1 MLRRSILSN
10 LVLLG
15 LLFGSAGCGT
25 APAAENVQTG
35 GLKIVATTTIV
46 GDIVH
51 QIAGDQNQVTTL
63 LPIGADP
70 HSFQPTPQDVVRVAD
85 AGIIFSNGAGLEEF
99 LQPLLKNAGSQAEV
113 VPVSENIQLL
123 NVQGPQTSDHPGGD
137 PHTWFDPNNVIQWT
151 QVIEEKLSALDPAN
165 AQTYAANAQAYRQR
179 LKELDAWI
187 QEQVAQIPAANRQ
200 LVSDHTVFTYFAHH
214 YGFTQNG
221 AILPGYSSMAQPSA
235 QELAALEDTIRSL
248 NVKAVFVGETAN
260 TSLAERVARDTGTQ
274 LVYLYT
280 GSLSTPDG
288 PAGSYL
294 DLMRYDVSAIVK
306 ALK

>member
-1 MLRRSILSN
+1 MLRRLILSI

-15 LLFGSAGCGT
+15 LVFSAGACGT
-25 APAAENVQTG
+25 TPAAENVQAG

-46 GDIVH
+46 ADVVR

-113 VPVSENIQLL
+113 VAVSENIQLL
-123 NVQGPQTSDHPGGD
+123 DAQGPHTSDQPGGD

-179 LKELDAWI
+179 LKELDAWV
-187 QEQVAQIPAANRQ
+187 QDQVAQIPEANRQ
-200 LVSDHTVFTYFAHH
+200 LVSDHTVFTYFAHR
-214 YGFTQNG
+214 YGFTQDG

-248 NVKAVFVGETAN
+248 SVKAVFVGETAN

-280 GSLSTPDG
+280 GSLSAPDG
-288 PAGSYL
+288 PASSYL
-294 DLMRYDVSAIVK
+294 GLMRYDVSAIVK

>member
-1 MLRRSILSN
+1 MFRRSILSILVF
-10 LVLLG
+10 LVLL
-15 LLFGSAGCGT
+15 FFAAACGT
-25 APAAENVQTG
+25 APAAEDVQAG

-46 GDIVH
+46 GDVVR

-63 LPIGADP
+63 LPIGSDP

-113 VPVSENIQLL
+113 VPVSENFQLL
-123 NVQGPQTSDHPGGD
+123 DAQGPQASDHPGGD

-165 AQTYAANAQAYRQR
+165 AQTYAANAQTYRQR

-187 QEQVAQIPAANRQ
+187 QEQVAQIPEANRQ
-200 LVSDHTVFTYFAHH
+200 LVSDHTVFTYFAHR
-214 YGFTQNG
+214 YSFTQDG

-235 QELAALEDTIRSL
+235 QDLAALEDTIRSL

-280 GSLSTPDG
+280 GSLSTPEG
-288 PAGSYL
+288 LAGSYL
-294 DLMRYDVSAIVK
+294 DLMHYDVSAIVK

>member
-1 MLRRSILSN
+1 MVRRSTFSI

-15 LLFGSAGCGT
+15 LIFSAAACGT
-25 APAAENVQTG
+25 APAAENVQPG

-46 GDIVH
+46 GDVVR

-63 LPIGADP
+63 LPLGADP

-99 LQPLLKNAGSQAEV
+99 LQPLLNNAGSQAEV
-113 VPVSENIQLL
+113 VPVSESIQLL
-123 NVQGPQTSDHPGGD
+123 DAQGPHASDHPGGD

-151 QVIEEKLSALDPAN
+151 QVIEQKLSDLDPAN
-165 AQTYAANAQAYRQR
+165 AQVYAANAQAYRQQ
-179 LKELDAWI
+179 LNELDTWI
-187 QEQVAQIPAANRQ
+187 QEQVAQIPQANRQ
-200 LVSDHTVFTYFAHH
+200 LVSDHTVFTYFANR
-214 YGFTQNG
+214 YGFTQDG

-235 QELAALEDTIRSL
+235 QELAALEDTIRNL
-248 NVKAVFVGETAN
+248 GVKAVFVGETAN
-260 TSLAERVARDTGTQ
+260 SSLSERVARDTGTQ

-280 GSLSTPDG
+280 GSLSAPDG

-294 DLMRYDVSAIVK
+294 DLMRYDVSVIVE